1 MVATTIEYAM
11 GTTAPTKRVVGRDEL
26 VENRLTNLLS
36 GSNPYIQ
43 QARQRGINASASR
56 GLRNSSLAGAASESA
71 AIDASMPIASQDAA
85 TYAGASAQNA
95 DATNQSAMMRLQH
108 QLSNDPMRGSE
119 ASVVVYDDT
128 REREWRAEQAA
139 LDREL
144 HREDR
149 QFGANQTQADR
160 DFQREMTLGD
170 RAFRQGESES
180 DRAYGERM
188 QGLGF
193 NFQREQNE
201 SAQAFQERIQA
212 AAFQR
217 EAQQRNREM
226 YNTMFAGGFGNAM
239 QTVMSDPS
247 LWGDPDAAAGFMER
261 WTSTMNTIFQRY
273 GIAPS
278 NAPNGG

>member
-1 MVATTIEYAM
+1 MPTTTLEYM
-11 GTTAPTKRVVGRDEL
+11 TGTSAPTRRVVGRDEL
-26 VENRLTNLLS
+26 VENRLTSLLS
-36 GSNPYIQ
+36 GSSPYIQ

-95 DATNQSAMMRLQH
+95 DAANNTAMLRLQH
-108 QLSNDPMRGSE
+108 ELSNQTNRGNE
-119 ASVVVYDDT
+119 ASVTVYDDS

-149 QFGANQTQADR
+149 AFGAGQTQADR

-170 RAFRQGESES
+170 RAFRRGEGESE
-180 DRAYGERM
+180 RAYGERM

-193 NFQREQNE
+193 DFTREQDE
-201 SAQAFQERIQA
+201 SAQAFQERIQD

-217 EAQQRNREM
+217 EAAQRNREM
-226 YNTMFAGGFGNAM
+226 YQTMFGAGFGNAM
-239 QTVMSDPS
+239 NTVMSDPA

-261 WTSTMNTIFQRY
+261 WSQTMSSIFGRF
-273 GIAPS
+273 GLGPT

>member
-1 MVATTIEYAM
+1 MPSTTLEYM
-11 GTTAPTKRVVGRDEL
+11 TGTSAPTKRVVGPDEL
-26 VENRLTNLLS
+26 VQNRLTNLLS
-36 GSNPYIQ
+36 GSNPYIRN
-43 QARQRGINASASR
+43 ARQRGINASASR

-95 DATNQSAMMRLQH
+95 DAMNNTAMLRLQH
-108 QLSNDPMRGSE
+108 ELSNQTNRGNE
-119 ASVVVYDDT
+119 ASVTVYDDS

-139 LDREL
+139 LDRDLE
-144 HREDR
+144 RER
-149 QFGANQTQADR
+149 LQFSAGQSEADR
-160 DFQREMTLGD
+160 AFQREMTLGD

-188 QGLGF
+188 QSLGF
-193 NFQREQNE
+193 DFTRQQNE

-217 EAQQRNREM
+217 ESAQRNREM
-226 YNTMFAGGFGNAM
+226 YQTMFGAAFGNALN
-239 QTVMSDPS
+239 TVMSDPA

-261 WTSTMNTIFQRY
+261 WSGTFNTIFQRY
-273 GIAPS
+273 GIAP
-278 NAPNGG
+278 GGG